1 MRLYISH
8 QISIVD
14 LEGLN
19 DAPFFELV
27 KQKLL
32 EAPWNLNVYES
43 STLKVRTAQITEAQ
57 IMFLTVN
64 ILVTMQ

>member
-27 KQKLL
+27 KQKLM

-43 STLKVRTAQITEAQ
+43 STWKVRAVQISETQ

-64 ILVTMQ
+64 MLVIVQ